1 MIGLK
6 DLHMDKYELTK
17 ATEALFFGMVEAID
31 WDKAREVWYERFGAV
46 RDDQRQAIDQMF
58 QETKDSIDSGDF
70 LGDVSD
76 YLSAL
81 GFPDEFDELLKDD
94 EEPDEEK
101 IE

>member
-1 MIGLK
+1 MITLK

-17 ATEALFFGMVEAID
+17 ATEALLFGMAEAID
-31 WDKAREVWYERFGAV
+31 WNKAKDIWYEHYGEV
-46 RDDQRQAIDQMF
+46 NDDQRQAVDQMF

-70 LGDVSD
+70 LSDVSD

-81 GFPDEFDELLKDD
+81 GFPDAFDEILKDD